1 MLLFQYISFTFV
13 YVLRILFLFV
23 EKDFTAAGKDKDD
36 QGILSV
42 KKKGGDNSTKKKNDN
57 FEAETTKSTA
67 QSLEENRNSLSQL
80 QNEMNK
86 NSEELQRGVGWK
98 KDCTGISK

>member
-67 QSLEENRNSLSQL
+67 QSLEENRNLL